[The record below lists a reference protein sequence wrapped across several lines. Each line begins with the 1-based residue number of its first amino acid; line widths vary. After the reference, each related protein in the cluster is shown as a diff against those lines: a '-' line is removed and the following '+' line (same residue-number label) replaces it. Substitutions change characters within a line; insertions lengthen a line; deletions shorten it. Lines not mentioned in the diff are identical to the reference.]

1 MDIVQNR
8 LAFCR
13 QHFGVQW
20 TLEAQ
25 NDPLSQLEMITKGDL
40 PTVVFDVTGNTKSM
54 ESAFSYVAN
63 GGKLVFVGL
72 VQSEITFSDPEFHRR
87 EITLLST
94 RNSTPKDF
102 KRIISLVEQ
111 EKVDTKPW
119 VTHRS
124 SFQEMISVFPNWLV
138 PESNIIK
145 AVVSLDS

>member
-1 MDIVQNR
+1 
-8 LAFCR
+8 
-13 QHFGVQW
+13 
-20 TLEAQ
+20 
-25 NDPLSQLEMITKGDL
+25 
-40 PTVVFDVTGNTKSM
+40 M
-54 ESAFSYVAN
+54 ERAFSYVAN